1 MSAIAPQAIA
11 LALVPVS
18 VSAHASLLQS
28 DPVAGSVVQSISSVT
43 LVFSEPVT
51 PAGFGIRVYS
61 PSGDEVAGEVVQRGS
76 VLSAPVIAPKQ
87 GTYVVLW
94 QVYAADTHPSRGAF
108 SFSFGSTSANPYSG
122 LLDQAAAGTSTPLGV
137 GLQALGHW
145 VHFIGFALVFGLVAY
160 RWGSFPR
167 LVNAGL
173 VLLVAAEP
181 ISLVAQLASLSFD
194 SDTALA
200 VIGSPF
206 GRILGL
212 RLGAALLA
220 WALLATNRPWA
231 VLADGA
237 AIAVLDG
244 FTAHAIPDVPLAGQ
258 LLVAVH
264 VGAMGLWVG
273 GLVGFVRAPDVRFAR
288 YAIALFGTAVAS
300 GAVLALVHTR
310 WLTDLL
316 TTDYG
321 HALVVKIGIVA
332 AAAAAAYLARRRTE
346 LVIAAAAM
354 VAASVVAALPPPL

>member
-1 MSAIAPQAIA
+1 MF
-11 LALVPVS
+11 
-18 VSAHASLLQS
+18 AHAQLLQN
-28 DPVAGSVVQSISSVT
+28 DPIAGSVVPTMPRAVT

-51 PAGFGIRVYS
+51 PAGFGIRVYA
-61 PSGDEVAGEVVQRGS
+61 PSGQEVAGQVVQHGS
-76 VLSAPVIAPKQ
+76 VLSAPLSGAPTQ
-87 GTYVVLW
+87 PGTYVVLW

-108 SFSFGSTSANPYSG
+108 SFSVVSTSANPYSG
-122 LLDQAAAGTSTPLGV
+122 LLDQASAGTSTPLGV
-137 GLQALGHW
+137 ALQALARW
-145 VHFIGFALVFGLVAY
+145 VHFIGFALVFGLVGY
-160 RWGSFPR
+160 RFGSFPR
-167 LVNAGL
+167 LVGAGL

-181 ISLVAQLASLSFD
+181 ISLLAQLASLSFD

-220 WALLATNRPWA
+220 WALLATNRPWV

-244 FTAHAIPDVPLAGQ
+244 FTAHAIPGLPVVGQ

-273 GLVGFVRAPDVRFAR
+273 CLVGYVRAPDRRFAP
-288 YAIALFGTAVAS
+288 YAIATFGTAAAS
-300 GAVLALVHTR
+300 GLVLAVIHTR

-321 HALVVKIGIVA
+321 HALVVKIAIVA
-332 AAAAAAYLARRRTE
+332 AAALAAYLARRRAE
-346 LVIAAAAM
+346 LAIASVAIG
-354 VAASVVAALPPPL
+354 AASLVAALPPPF

>member
-1 MSAIAPQAIA
+1 
-11 LALVPVS
+11 VF
-18 VSAHASLLQS
+18 AHAQLLQS
-28 DPVAGSVVQSISSVT
+28 DPIAGAVVPSAPSAVT

-51 PAGFGIRVYS
+51 PAGFGIRVYG
-61 PSGDEVAGEVVQRGS
+61 PSGQQVAGQVASHGS
-76 VLSAPVIAPKQ
+76 VLSVPINADQP

-108 SFSFGSTSANPYSG
+108 SFAVVSSGANPYSG
-122 LLDQAAAGTSTPLGV
+122 LLDQAAAGTSSPLGLA
-137 GLQALGHW
+137 LQALARW
-145 VHFIGFALVFGLVAY
+145 VHYIGFALVFGLVAY
-160 RWGSFPR
+160 RFGSFPR

-173 VLLVAAEP
+173 LLLVAAEP

-220 WALLATNRPWA
+220 WALLATNRPWT

-244 FTAHAIPDVPLAGQ
+244 FTAHAIPGVPLVGQ

-264 VGAMGLWVG
+264 VGAMGLWAG
-273 GLVGFVRAPDVRFAR
+273 GLAGFIRAPHPGFAR
-288 YAIALFGTAVAS
+288 YAIATFATAVAT
-300 GAVLALVHTR
+300 GLVLALIHTR

-321 HALVVKIGIVA
+321 HALIVKIAIVVA
-332 AAAAAAYLARRRTE
+332 AALLALIARRRTE
-346 LVIAAAAM
+346 LAFAFAAIG
-354 VAASVVAALPPPL
+354 AASLLAALPPPL

>member
-1 MSAIAPQAIA
+1 MPSAP
-11 LALVPVS
+11 
-18 VSAHASLLQS
+18 SA
-28 DPVAGSVVQSISSVT
+28 VT

-51 PAGFGIRVYS
+51 PAGFGIRVYA
-61 PSGDEVAGEVVQRGS
+61 PSGKEVAGQVVQHGS
-76 VLSAPVIAPKQ
+76 VLSAPLLGATQP

-108 SFSFGSTSANPYSG
+108 SFSVVSSSANPYSG
-122 LLDQAAAGTSTPLGV
+122 LLDQAAAGTSTPLGIA
-137 GLQALGHW
+137 LQALARW
-145 VHFIGFALVFGLVAY
+145 VHFIGFALVFGLIAY
-160 RWGSFPR
+160 RFGSFPR
-167 LVNAGL
+167 LVGAGL
-173 VLLVAAEP
+173 VLLVVAEP

-220 WALLATNRPWA
+220 WALLATNRPWV

-244 FTAHAIPDVPLAGQ
+244 FTAHAIPGVPLVGQ

-273 GLVGFVRAPDVRFAR
+273 GLVGFVRAPDRRFAR
-288 YAIALFGTAVAS
+288 YAIATFGTAAAT
-300 GAVLALVHTR
+300 GAILALVHTE
-310 WLTDLL
+310 WATQLL

-321 HALVVKIGIVA
+321 RALLLKIAIVGA
-332 AAAAAAYLARRRTE
+332 AALLAFFARRRVE
-346 LVIAAAAM
+346 LALAELAIG
-354 VAASVVAALPPPL
+354 AASLVAALPPPF

>member
-1 MSAIAPQAIA
+1 VPAAPSA
-11 LALVPVS
+11 
-18 VSAHASLLQS
+18 
-28 DPVAGSVVQSISSVT
+28 VT

-51 PAGFGIRVYS
+51 PAGFGIHVYS
-61 PSGDEVAGEVVQRGS
+61 PSGQQVAGQVVQHGS
-76 VLSAPVIAPKQ
+76 VLSAPESGATQP

-108 SFSFGSTSANPYSG
+108 AFSVVSSSANPYSG

-137 GLQALGHW
+137 ALQALARW
-145 VHFIGFALVFGLVAY
+145 VHFLGFALVFGLVAY
-160 RWGSFPR
+160 RFGSFPR
-167 LVNAGL
+167 LVNTGL

-181 ISLVAQLASLSFD
+181 ISLLAQLASLSFD

-206 GRILGL
+206 GRVLGL
-212 RLGAALLA
+212 RLGAALLG
-220 WALLATNRPWA
+220 WTVLATGRRWA

-244 FTAHAIPDVPLAGQ
+244 LTAHAIPGVPVLGQ

-273 GLVGFVRAPDVRFAR
+273 GLVGFIREPDRRFPR
-288 YAIALFGTAVAS
+288 YAIATFATAAAT
-300 GAVLALVHTR
+300 GLVLGLVHTE
-310 WLTDLL
+310 WATQLL

-321 HALVVKIGIVA
+321 RALFVKIAIVA
-332 AAAAAAYLARRRTE
+332 AAAVAAYLARRRAE
-346 LVIAAAAM
+346 LAIAAAAIG
-354 VAASVVAALPPPL
+354 AASLVAALPPPF

>member
-1 MSAIAPQAIA
+1 MP
-11 LALVPVS
+11 
-18 VSAHASLLQS
+18 
-28 DPVAGSVVQSISSVT
+28 SSVN

-51 PAGFGIRVYS
+51 PAGFGIRVYA
-61 PSGDEVAGEVVQRGS
+61 PSGEEVAGQVVQHGS
-76 VLSAPVIAPKQ
+76 VLAAPVPDATQQ

-108 SFSFGSTSANPYSG
+108 SFSVVSTSANPYSG
-122 LLDQAAAGTSTPLGV
+122 LLDQASAGTSTPLGV
-137 GLQALGHW
+137 ALQALARW

-160 RWGSFPR
+160 GFRGGR
-167 LVNAGL
+167 LINFGL

-181 ISLVAQLASLSFD
+181 LSLAAQLASLSFD

-220 WALLATNRPWA
+220 WALLATNRPWT
-231 VLADGA
+231 VLGDGA

-273 GLVGFVRAPDVRFAR
+273 GLAGFIRSPKPWFPR
-288 YAIALFGTAVAS
+288 YALATFGTAAAS
-300 GAVLALVHTR
+300 GAVLALIHTK

-316 TTDYG
+316 ITDYG
-321 HALVVKIGIVA
+321 HALLVKIAIVA
-332 AAAAAAYLARRRTE
+332 FAALAAFLARRRTE
-346 LVIAAAAM
+346 LAIAALAIG
-354 VAASVVAALPPPL
+354 AASVVAALPPPL

>member
-1 MSAIAPQAIA
+1 MPALPSA
-11 LALVPVS
+11 
-18 VSAHASLLQS
+18 
-28 DPVAGSVVQSISSVT
+28 VT

-51 PAGFGIRVYS
+51 PAGFGIRVYA
-61 PSGDEVAGEVVQRGS
+61 PSGQEVAGQVVQHGS
-76 VLSAPVIAPKQ
+76 VLSVPVSGSSEP

-108 SFSFGSTSANPYSG
+108 SFSVVSTSPNPYSG
-122 LLDQAAAGTSTPLGV
+122 LLDQAEAGTSTPLGV
-137 GLQALGHW
+137 ALQALARW

-160 RWGSFPR
+160 RFGSFPG

-212 RLGAALLA
+212 RLGAALIA
-220 WALLATNRPWA
+220 WALLATSRPWA

-244 FTAHAIPDVPLAGQ
+244 FTAHAIPGLPLVGQ

-264 VGAMGLWVG
+264 VGAIGLWVG
-273 GLVGFVRAPDVRFAR
+273 GLAGFVRAPDRRFGR
-288 YAIALFGTAVAS
+288 YAIASFGAAAAS
-300 GAVLALVHTR
+300 GAVLALIHTE
-310 WLTDLL
+310 WLTELL
-316 TTDYG
+316 NTDYG
-321 HALVVKIGIVA
+321 HALVIKIGIVA
-332 AAAAAAYLARRRTE
+332 AAAVLAWVGRRRLELLAAALA
-346 LVIAAAAM
+346 ICAAALLG
-354 VAASVVAALPPPL
+354 ALPPPF

>member
-1 MSAIAPQAIA
+1 
-11 LALVPVS
+11 VF
-18 VSAHASLLQS
+18 AHAQLLQS
-28 DPVAGSVVQSISSVT
+28 DPIAGTVLPSVPSTVT

-51 PAGFGIRVYS
+51 PAGFGIRVYA
-61 PSGDEVAGEVVQRGS
+61 PSGRQVAGQVASHGS
-76 VLSAPVIAPKQ
+76 VLSAPIDADQP

-108 SFSFGSTSANPYSG
+108 SFSVVSSGANPYSG

-137 GLQALGHW
+137 ALQTLARW

-160 RWGSFPR
+160 RFGSFPR

-173 VLLVAAEP
+173 LLLVAAEP

-212 RLGAALLA
+212 QLGAALLA

-244 FTAHAIPDVPLAGQ
+244 FTAHAIPDVPLVGQ

-273 GLVGFVRAPDVRFAR
+273 GLAGFIRAPRPGFAR
-288 YAIALFGTAVAS
+288 YAIATFGTAAATGV
-300 GAVLALVHTR
+300 VLALVHTK
-310 WLTDLL
+310 WATQLL

-321 HALVVKIGIVA
+321 HALLVKIAIVGA
-332 AAAAAAYLARRRTE
+332 AAFAAYLARRRAE
-346 LVIAAAAM
+346 LVIAVAAIAAAGL
-354 VAASVVAALPPPL
+354 VAALPPPF

>member
-1 MSAIAPQAIA
+1 
-11 LALVPVS
+11 VF
-18 VSAHASLLQS
+18 AHAQLLQS
-28 DPVAGSVVQSISSVT
+28 DPIAGAVVPRLPSAVT

-51 PAGFGIRVYS
+51 PAGFGIHVYS
-61 PSGDEVAGEVVQRGS
+61 PSGQEVAGQAVQHGS
-76 VLSAPVIAPKQ
+76 VLSAPLSGSSEA

-108 SFSFGSTSANPYSG
+108 SFSVVSSSTNTYSG

-137 GLQALGHW
+137 ALQALARW

-160 RWGSFPR
+160 RFGSFPG
-167 LVNAGL
+167 LINAGL

-244 FTAHAIPDVPLAGQ
+244 FTAHAIPDVPLVGQ

-273 GLVGFVRAPDVRFAR
+273 GLVGFVRAPDRRFGR
-288 YAIALFGTAVAS
+288 YAIATFGMAAAS
-300 GAVLALVHTR
+300 GVVLGLVHTE
-310 WLTDLL
+310 WATQLL

-321 HALVVKIGIVA
+321 HALIVKIAIVGA
-332 AAAAAAYLARRRTE
+332 AAIAAYLARRRTE
-346 LVIAAAAM
+346 LAIAAVAIG
-354 VAASVVAALPPPL
+354 AASLVAALPPPF